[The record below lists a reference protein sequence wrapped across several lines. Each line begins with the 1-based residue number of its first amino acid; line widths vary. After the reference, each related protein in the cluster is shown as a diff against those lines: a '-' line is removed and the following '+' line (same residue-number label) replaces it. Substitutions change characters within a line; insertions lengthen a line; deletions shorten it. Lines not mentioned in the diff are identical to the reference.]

1 MFMVALISAHQLLVN
16 FGFGFKTV
24 VNSQKTALLGLCVCV
39 LSGQVWLH
47 EQIVR
52 KLLCRA
58 CLQSD
63 LRWVAGGYPPAS
75 AVG

>member
-16 FGFGFKTV
+16 FDFSFKTV
-24 VNSQKTALLGLCVCV
+24 VNSQKTALSGLCVCV

-52 KLLCRA
+52 KLVILCRGVVK
-58 CLQSD
+58 LVI
-63 LRWVAGGYPPAS
+63 LRTGCRFRRS
-75 AVG
+75 T